1 MKPET
6 ALNPAPTAIFRTLA
20 EQMAGVVGQDFFR
33 HLVRTLAVSLDVEYA
48 FITTRKPQDPSR
60 LVLVAGWHVNR
71 AATGGN
77 DLLLEGTPA
86 ARTLLEGQLWHE
98 DGTAVDYPKD
108 SWLRKHGVR
117 AYCAVVIPGLDN
129 RAAGHLGIMSRQP
142 FQTSDELFGAL
153 HTLAARVAA
162 ELRRARLDEIQRLAS
177 VKFAAGFRI
186 APEIIGVLELETTQL
201 TDISPSVERRLGYS
215 PAELIGRNLT
225 ELDFLE
231 NPRERDQLLRELQ
244 AGGRIVN
251 RGIGVHTRLGESR
264 HGLLTAET
272 LDFDQH
278 PHALFSIVDDTEQGA
293 VLGQLH
299 AANTAR
305 DALLMTNPNPI
316 LSYPINED
324 GSPSGT
330 LSEVNDAACH
340 LLGYT
345 REKLLKLTPTV
356 LSKTDSWQ
364 TAGHDLLHETPAVF
378 EADLICKDGTL
389 LRCKT
394 HA

>member
-1 MKPET
+1 MKPEI
-6 ALNPAPTAIFRTLA
+6 AVNPAPAAIFRTLA

-33 HLVRTLAVSLDVEYA
+33 HLTRTLAVSLDVEYA
-48 FITTRKPQDPSR
+48 FITTRKPGDLSR

-71 AATGGN
+71 AAAGGN

-108 SWLRKHGVR
+108 PWLRKHGVR

-142 FQTSDELFGAL
+142 FQASDELFGAL
-153 HTLAARVAA
+153 HALAARVAA
-162 ELRRARLDEIQRLAS
+162 ELRRSRLDEIQRLTSA
-177 VKFAAGFRI
+177 KFAAGFRI
-186 APEIIGVLELETTQL
+186 VPEIIGVLELETLQL

-231 NPRERDQLLRELQ
+231 NPQERDQLLRELK

-251 RGIGVHTRLGESR
+251 RGIGLHTYFGESR
-264 HGLLTAET
+264 HGSLSAET

-278 PHALFSIVDDTEQGA
+278 PHALFSIVDDTEQGT
-293 VLGQLH
+293 VLDQLH
-299 AANTAR
+299 EANTTR
-305 DALLMTNPNPI
+305 DVLLTANPNP
-316 LSYPINED
+316 
-324 GSPSGT
+324 
-330 LSEVNDAACH
+330 V
-340 LLGYT
+340 LLYT
-345 REKLLKLTPTV
+345 
-356 LSKTDSWQ
+356 
-364 TAGHDLLHETPAVF
+364 
-378 EADLICKDGTL
+378 
-389 LRCKT
+389 
-394 HA
+394 